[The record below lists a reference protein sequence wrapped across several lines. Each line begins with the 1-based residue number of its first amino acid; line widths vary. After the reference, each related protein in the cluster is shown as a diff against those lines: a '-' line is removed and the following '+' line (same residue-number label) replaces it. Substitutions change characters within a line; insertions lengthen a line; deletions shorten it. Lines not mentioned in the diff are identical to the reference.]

1 MNYSMLKKITKYYF
15 PMFSLIMVLCHD
27 VVIAVYVMISFIKE
41 SIFINMDLYWLLML
55 LIFIS
60 L

>member
-1 MNYSMLKKITKYYF
+1 
-15 PMFSLIMVLCHD
+15 MFSLIMVLCHD

-41 SIFINMDLYWLLML
+41 SIFINMALYRLLML
-55 LIFIS
+55 LIFNS

>member
-27 VVIAVYVMISFIKE
+27 VVIAAYVMISFIKE
-41 SIFINMDLYWLLML
+41 SILIYMDLYWLLML
-55 LIFIS
+55 LIFNS